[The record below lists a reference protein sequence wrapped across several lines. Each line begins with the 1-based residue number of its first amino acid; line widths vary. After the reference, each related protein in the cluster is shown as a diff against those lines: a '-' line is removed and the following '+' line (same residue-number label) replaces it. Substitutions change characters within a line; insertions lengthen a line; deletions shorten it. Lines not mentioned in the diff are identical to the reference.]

1 VFEINKRRLEEVG
14 SDALQDMLDRRDWTD
29 LPVHSAFAANK
40 KAGIITDDDDVDDD
54 RAQSTTLV
62 IEEVVPA
69 KEVSAEEQADLDMEA
84 ELVARWEMEL
94 EMMSLQATGRSGQ
107 RSSQVIEEV
116 LVPEEEEEVGE
127 ELDDIDMEAEIQAR
141 WEMELEMMALQSGQQ
156 SAGVIEEEVEDVVQE
171 EEEGVGEELDDIDME
186 AEIQARWEMELEMM
200 ALQSGQQ
207 SAGVTEEEVEDVV
220 QEEEEEVGEEL
231 DDIDMEAEIQA
242 RWEMELEM
250 MALQSTGGAG
260 QDDVSEVETLNSESE
275 SYIAEAEGVE
285 AEGAGGEGEEDYS
298 DLLLDVDKWL
308 QDSS

>member
-40 KAGIITDDDDVDDD
+40 KAGIITDDDDDDV
-54 RAQSTTLV
+54 RAQSTTSM

-84 ELVARWEMEL
+84 EIQARWEMEL

-107 RSSQVIEEV
+107 RSSHVIKEE
-116 LVPEEEEEVGE
+116 LVP
-127 ELDDIDMEAEIQAR
+127 
-141 WEMELEMMALQSGQQ
+141 
-156 SAGVIEEEVEDVVQE
+156 
-171 EEEGVGEELDDIDME
+171 
-186 AEIQARWEMELEMM
+186 
-200 ALQSGQQ
+200 
-207 SAGVTEEEVEDVV
+207 
-220 QEEEEEVGEEL
+220 EEEEEVGEEL

-260 QDDVSEVETLNSESE
+260 QGDVSEVETLDSASE
-275 SYIAEAEGVE
+275 SYIAEAAAEG
-285 AEGAGGEGEEDYS
+285 EGAGGDGEEDYS

-308 QDSS
+308 QETS

>member
-40 KAGIITDDDDVDDD
+40 KAGIITDDYDDDDDV
-54 RAQSTTLV
+54 RAQSTTSM

-84 ELVARWEMEL
+84 EIQARWEMEL

-107 RSSQVIEEV
+107 RSSYVIKEE

-156 SAGVIEEEVEDVVQE
+156 SAGVIEDE
-171 EEEGVGEELDDIDME
+171 GEEL
-186 AEIQARWEMELEMM
+186 
-200 ALQSGQQ
+200 
-207 SAGVTEEEVEDVV
+207 VP
-220 QEEEEEVGEEL
+220 EEEEEVGEEL

-260 QDDVSEVETLNSESE
+260 QGDVSEVETLDSASE
-275 SYIAEAEGVE
+275 SYIAEAAAEG
-285 AEGAGGEGEEDYS
+285 EGAGGDGEEDYS

-308 QDSS
+308 QESS

>member
-171 EEEGVGEELDDIDME
+171 EEE
-186 AEIQARWEMELEMM
+186 
-200 ALQSGQQ
+200 
-207 SAGVTEEEVEDVV
+207 
-220 QEEEEEVGEEL
+220 EVGEEL